1 MERLLVDNGISIT
14 ALSQNKM
21 NYGLLYDIGRDRYR
35 RKILRLLFCKSVPR
49 FCLPFILLTF
59 AIL

>member
-1 MERLLVDNGISIT
+1 
-14 ALSQNKM
+14 M